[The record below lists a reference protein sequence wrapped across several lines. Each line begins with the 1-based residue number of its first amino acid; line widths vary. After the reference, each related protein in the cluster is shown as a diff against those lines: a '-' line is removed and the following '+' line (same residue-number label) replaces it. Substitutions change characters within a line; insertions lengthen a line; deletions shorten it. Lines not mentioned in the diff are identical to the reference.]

1 MSLSDLISTTYIS
14 KASALPLG
22 DMLIA
27 LSLAFA
33 LGLFIY
39 FVYRKTFVG
48 VMYSRTFSVSLI
60 GLCMITAMVILAVN
74 SNVILSLSMVG
85 ALSIVR
91 FRTAVKDPMDIV
103 FLFWAIIGGIVLG
116 AGLIPLAIFGSLF
129 VGLVLIL
136 ALNRKSRDI
145 PYMLMLNLDGGAA
158 ESEAA
163 ELVKKNTQ
171 RTVVKSKSVSGE
183 GIELTFEVRLSGDAT
198 AFVNELNALSGVKS
212 AVLVASGGEALA

>member
-1 MSLSDLISTTYIS
+1 
-14 KASALPLG
+14 
-22 DMLIA
+22 
-27 LSLAFA
+27 
-33 LGLFIY
+33 
-39 FVYRKTFVG
+39 
-48 VMYSRTFSVSLI
+48 
-60 GLCMITAMVILAVN
+60 
-74 SNVILSLSMVG
+74 
-85 ALSIVR
+85 
-91 FRTAVKDPMDIV
+91 MDIV

-145 PYMLMLNLDGGAA
+145 PYMLMLNLDGKAT

-163 ELVKKNTQ
+163 ELVKKSTQ
-171 RTVVKSKSVSGE
+171 RAIVKSKSVSGE
-183 GIELTFEVRLSGDAT
+183 GIELTFEVRLAGDAT

>member
-1 MSLSDLISTTYIS
+1 MSLSDFISTTYIS

-60 GLCMITAMVILAVN
+60 GLCMITAIVILAVN

-116 AGLIPLAIFGSLF
+116 AGLIPLAIFGSVF

-136 ALNRKSRDI
+136 ALRHKSRDI
-145 PYMLMLNLDGGAA
+145 PYMLMLNLQNDAA
-158 ESEAA
+158 EAA
-163 ELVKKNTQ
+163 AVELVKKSTQ
-171 RTVVKSKSVSGE
+171 RSIVKSKSVSAQGV
-183 GIELTFEVRLSGDAT
+183 ELTLEVRLADDAT
-198 AFVNELNALSGVKS
+198 AFVNALNATPGVSS
-212 AVLVASGGEALA
+212 AMLVAAGGEALA

>member
-22 DMLIA
+22 DMFIA
-27 LSLAFA
+27 LSLSFA

-48 VMYSRTFSVSLI
+48 VMYSRTFSISLI

-91 FRTAVKDPMDIV
+91 FRTAVKDPLDIV
-103 FLFWAIIGGIVLG
+103 YIFWAIIGGIVLG
-116 AGLIPLAIFGSLF
+116 AGLIPLAIFGSVF

-145 PYMLMLNLDGGAA
+145 PYMLMLNLDSDAVENTA
-158 ESEAA
+158 T
-163 ELVKKNTQ
+163 ELVKKSTQ
-171 RTVVKSKSVSGE
+171 RSIVKSKAVSAN
-183 GIELTFEVRLSGDAT
+183 GIELTLEVRLSGDTT
-198 AFVNELNALSGVKS
+198 AFVNELDAIEGVKS
-212 AVLVASGGEALA
+212 AVLVAAGGEALD

>member
-1 MSLSDLISTTYIS
+1 MSLSDIFSTTYIS
-14 KASALPLG
+14 KASALPMG
-22 DMLIA
+22 DMFIA
-27 LSLAFA
+27 LGLSFA

-103 FLFWAIIGGIVLG
+103 FLFWAIIGGIILG

-136 ALNRKSRDI
+136 ALNKKSHDI
-145 PYMLMLNLDGGAA
+145 PYMLILNLKDEDA
-158 ESEAA
+158 EKRAM
-163 ELVKKNTQ
+163 ELVKSSTL
-171 RTVVKSKSVSGE
+171 RSIVKSKSVSSA
-183 GIELTFEVRLSGDAT
+183 GIELTNEVRLQENAT
-198 AFVNELNALSGVKS
+198 AFVNALNALEGVDS
-212 AVLVASGGEALA
+212 AVLVAAGGENLA